1 MMTMIFQFSQN
12 SHTHRIVV
20 NEKDVLLEW
29 KRMKGDAFVKVRFT
43 KCIIPKGSEVTTNH
57 GKAIS
62 GKAIAERNKFLSS
75 NSTEASKIAGSGDID
90 WKYETLTQDHEM
102 SDKKGS
108 R

>member
-43 KCIIPKGSEVTTNH
+43 KCIIPKGSDYTNH

-62 GKAIAERNKFLSS
+62 GKPLQNETNFSVQTVRRRVKLLARVISIGNMRLLR
-75 NSTEASKIAGSGDID
+75 KIM
-90 WKYETLTQDHEM
+90 KCQT
-102 SDKKGS
+102 KRGS